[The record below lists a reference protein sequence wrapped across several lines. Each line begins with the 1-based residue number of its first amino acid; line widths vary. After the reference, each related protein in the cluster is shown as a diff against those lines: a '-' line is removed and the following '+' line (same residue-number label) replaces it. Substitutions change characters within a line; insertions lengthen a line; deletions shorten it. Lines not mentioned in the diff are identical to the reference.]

1 MRFRTFLLLSLL
13 LAGACRSASHREALS
28 VPGASTVIWVDA
40 AREGPGDG
48 SRDRPL
54 QSLGEALA
62 RPGPLTV
69 RLAPGR
75 YEGPFVLPP
84 GARLEGLGT
93 GVVLHAGDD
102 SHTVLKMDEGG
113 ILSGVVVQGGQWGLE
128 VTGGSHVRLERV
140 GFSGQRTGAVRVESG
155 RLDVEASRFEAAPT
169 ATVGIL
175 LESKSPLPP
184 GSGAMATGAERLAT
198 APEAPGTAP
207 RQVAEAR
214 ADAGADP
221 GQVAE
226 ARADAGT
233 APRQVA
239 EARADAGTAPRQVAE
254 ARADAGADP
263 GRPAGEAP
271 PTGAEGTRAGPE
283 SPRAA
288 GEAHIRD
295 STFTG
300 PYRRAVRLRG
310 ADMRARLE
318 DVRFSGPATAVGV
331 DGAHAEVLRSS
342 AEGGQAAAFSVM
354 SGTLILDEV
363 TVTGHEYG
371 LSAMQALRLEVH
383 RFTSVRAQRAG
394 MGVSLS
400 RARLRDIV
408 VRESG
413 SYGGL
418 QFLGGDLDVQGV
430 RVEGAGEYGL
440 MALRGKLRL
449 RDADIRGVRTADN
462 VTGDGLHLRQVEADV
477 EGVVV
482 REAQGAC
489 VLAAQAARVSLR
501 GAKLEACGDV
511 GLMTDTLARL
521 DASSVKIDGAASA
534 LKAHGGS
541 ELRVESLDA
550 RGLAK
555 GFAQAECEG
564 GTQVLLK
571 DLRSEDTRGLPET
584 PCVQVLSP

>member
-75 YEGPFVLPP
+75 YAGPFVLPP

-113 ILSGVVVQGGQWGLE
+113 TLSGVVVQSGQWGLE

-155 RLDVEASRFEAAPT
+155 RLDVEASRFEAAPK

-198 APEAPGTAP
+198 APAAPGTAP

-226 ARADAGT
+226 ALADAGT
-233 APRQVA
+233 VPRQVA
-239 EARADAGTAPRQVAE
+239 EAP
-254 ARADAGADP
+254 ADAGADP

-283 SPRAA
+283 FPRAA
-288 GEAHIRD
+288 GEAHIRA

-534 LKAHGGS
+534 LKAQGGS